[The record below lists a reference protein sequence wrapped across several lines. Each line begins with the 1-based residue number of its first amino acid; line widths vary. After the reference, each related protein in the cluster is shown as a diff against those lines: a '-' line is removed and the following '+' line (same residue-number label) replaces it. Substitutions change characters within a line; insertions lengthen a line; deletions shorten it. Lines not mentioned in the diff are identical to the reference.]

1 MIRWRNRVKA
11 DTTDGQM
18 TTKVDKESMG
28 NAGRSQDHGYQLRD
42 LVHGDDIPAGIF
54 TTHDLKSGLATVW
67 PEFAGA
73 ETAQ

>member
-1 MIRWRNRVKA
+1 MIRWRNQAKA

-18 TTKVDKESMG
+18 TTKVGRESMG
-28 NAGRSQDHGYQLRD
+28 NAGRSPGHGYQLAD
-42 LVHGDDIPAGIF
+42 LAHADDIVAGIF